1 MSMKVIN
8 KIAGVVAIIGFLGV
22 CLFGA
27 MLDDPNDFY
36 TRMTCVFVVIFGGG
50 VWIYNDS
57 ARRIEDDE

>member
-1 MSMKVIN
+1 MNMKVIN

-27 MLDDPNDFY
+27 MLDSPDDFY
-36 TRMTCVFVVIFGGG
+36 IRMLCVSIVFYGGG

-57 ARRIEDDE
+57 SRRIKDGE

>member
-8 KIAGVVAIIGFLGV
+8 KIAGIVAMIGFLGI

-27 MLDDPNDFY
+27 MLDNPDDFY
-36 TRMTCVFVVIFGGG
+36 VRMVCVCIVIYGGG

-57 ARRIEDDE
+57 ARRIKDDE